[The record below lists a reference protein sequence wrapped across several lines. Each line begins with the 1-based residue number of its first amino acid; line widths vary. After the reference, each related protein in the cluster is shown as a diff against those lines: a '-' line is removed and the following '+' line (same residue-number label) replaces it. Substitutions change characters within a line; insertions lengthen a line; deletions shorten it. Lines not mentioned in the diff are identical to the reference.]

1 MCGARATLI
10 RDVPYTMLELG
21 LYENFKT
28 LLKKY
33 HKREDLS
40 NMVRPL
46 SNTSLPE
53 ARDMV
58 HPYILHVTPPPHP
71 VVQDGASSGDTAFLS

>member
-1 MCGARATLI
+1 MCCGRATLI

-40 NMVRPL
+40 NMVRPR
-46 SNTSLPE
+46 SSFFTTTSE
-53 ARDMV
+53 R
-58 HPYILHVTPPPHP
+58 HVT
-71 VVQDGASSGDTAFLS
+71 ASPQTGR